1 MYHYPA
7 NEHDPSHCIMMRV
20 SFQSAI
26 IYLPSLLS
34 LNAVNPVCII
44 FIFIQVAWGI
54 VFMAMK
60 AAPALLVAVVLK
72 SRVNQNRIGVFG
84 LVTAEE
90 VIEEIET
97 VLVESNLERHT
108 FFCNSLDG
116 RRLKK

>member
-1 MYHYPA
+1 
-7 NEHDPSHCIMMRV
+7 MMRV

-26 IYLPSLLS
+26 LYLLSLLS
-34 LNAVNPVCII
+34 LNAVNPTCII

-54 VFMAMK
+54 VFTAMK
-60 AAPALLVAVVLK
+60 ATPALVAVVLK
-72 SRVNQNRIGVFG
+72 SRVNQNRIGMFG

-97 VLVESNLERHT
+97 ALVESNLERYI